1 MERPPSCCDF
11 CGDSRTFQEYPT
23 DHAAVNWYACACCAR
38 LIDAEHWK
46 QLIERSLE
54 AYAQIRLIPDGEEP
68 ILRKHV
74 EQLVEAFRAFRLVAA
89 CRLEY
94 S

>member
-1 MERPPSCCDF
+1 MERPPSCSDF
-11 CGDSRTFQEYPT
+11 CGDFRTFQEYPT
-23 DHAAVNWYACACCAR
+23 DHAAVNWYACADCTR
-38 LIDAEHWK
+38 LIDAGHWK
-46 QLIERSLE
+46 QLIEQSLE

-89 CRLEY
+89 
-94 S
+94 